1 MSAAA
6 PKKSYFDLAKEAIL
20 AIKDRTGS
28 SPQAIKS
35 YIDSKYPTFKFQP
48 VSAIPLLTF
57 AIIILYVQTNIFV
70 ASFEKC
76 LEESC

>member
-6 PKKSYFDLAKEAIL
+6 PKKSYYDLAKEAIL

-35 YIDSKYPTFKFQP
+35 YIASKYPTFKFQP
-48 VSAIPLLTF
+48 VCSKYICRLVK
-57 AIIILYVQTNIFV
+57 YQY
-70 ASFEKC
+70 
-76 LEESC
+76 